1 MRWKVLIIGHDGKVI
16 YETVTSDVD
25 NIYEILAEQ
34 GIKMEDIQEI
44 KQIALTNGPDVQS

>member
-16 YETVTSDVD
+16 YETTTTDVD
-25 NIYEILAEQ
+25 NIYEILVEQ

-44 KQIALTNGPDVQS
+44 KQIALTNGQG